1 MVLGGDVA
9 GGWDTSGMGVRRATA
24 HSSRGGLPRSR
35 ELLLV
40 VTLVILLGA
49 TVGLPLTLRPSG
61 PGTGAEAPLS
71 SRAGPDPS
79 TGLSPS
85 MESAKVHGAVA
96 SIGSVISTLDLASN
110 QLHSESAIIGVQDQ
124 PEVPVYDPENGNI
137 YIRGNIVGDIS
148 VVNATTFTDVA
159 DIAATVDDQPS
170 FFVPSIA
177 VDTLTGYLYAT
188 NAASNNVT
196 IIDGATESVSGSVTT
211 GGGPRG
217 IAYDPRNHDL
227 YVADYGTD
235 QVSVFSG
242 TNNQSVA
249 TVPVG
254 TDPLSVIYD
263 AASDRVFVTNYGS
276 SNVSVIDPS
285 TNTVSSSVGVGSD
298 PLLLTLNT
306 VDDLV
311 DVLDYPGGTGY
322 VAVFSATSPPSSAP
336 TVMVGNAAESFA
348 FDAGSDSLFVA
359 AATSVVTVIS
369 QPSDTVTRTDTIGP
383 GSAYSAIAYDPRNG
397 DVVVS
402 AFDGGP
408 GGIGNVT
415 VISGATGRSIE
426 NDSTNDGPMGVA
438 VDPGTGNAYVVNV
451 GTSTLE
457 PNVTVLGS
465 STGLPIASV
474 PLWVAPTGLAYD
486 SAERTVYTVDNA
498 GNDIYRIN
506 TASGLVAGVESGGP
520 HPTSTSTPAP
530 VVYDGANG
538 DIYATDPT
546 EEAVD
551 VYAPTHTLLTRV
563 PVGLYPVGMAYDN
576 ASQLLFVA
584 EDYNGNVTII
594 DTATNTVLAASL
606 TVKNYDILSAV
617 AYDPHNNE
625 VYVADRT
632 GGNVTVWGAQ
642 NHTNLRSI
650 PVGSSPTSIV
660 FDPENN
666 TLFVANEGSSNV
678 SVIDDTTNSVVHS
691 VSLGGAYLLAY
702 DAGSDS
708 IYNAEYF
715 TNDVEAFNASTYA
728 TLSGSPLYLGGG
740 GGYYVQGLAFDPANG
755 EMYVDDSTG
764 DALYALG
771 TASASTYPVDFVET
785 GLPQGTSWGVTLN
798 GVTQTA
804 TAPSSIDFPAEKGN
818 LPFSVG
824 AVPGYTANVSSG
836 TVDVTTSARTVD
848 IGFTPDEYGVAFV
861 EVGLPPGSLW
871 NVTLN
876 SVQNHSTTDTVGF
889 METAGTYPF
898 TVGGFTG
905 YVVNVTHGSVTITSS
920 AVVVDLEFSP
930 VGSVYPVTFVETGLP
945 GSTLWSVTFHG
956 VTNSS
961 TTSSIGFLDPNGT
974 WGFTVGAIAGYSA
987 NVSSGS
993 IHVDGAPAQQEV
1005 AFSHGTTPLSV
1016 RLAVDPSSITLR
1028 NSTTVTATVSG
1039 GTSPFSYVYSGLPQ
1053 GCVTQNSSSWS
1064 CTPTDTGS
1072 FTVRVNVT
1080 DSAGGSANATTTLT
1094 VTASPPSGPNNSS
1107 GLGTDEIIGGAVAV
1121 VGIALVVFFIV
1132 GRRRHSPPGPPA
1144 PPSAPPPAP

>member
-1 MVLGGDVA
+1 M
-9 GGWDTSGMGVRRATA
+9 A
-24 HSSRGGLPRSR
+24 HSPRGSLTWSR
-35 ELLLV
+35 ELLLLATIV
-40 VTLVILLGA
+40 VLLGSS
-49 TVGLPLTLRPSG
+49 VGVPQSFHSFAPANGAGAPRSDG
-61 PGTGAEAPLS
+61 PGVHVSTIPS
-71 SRAGPDPS
+71 PS
-79 TGLSPS
+79 TG
-85 MESAKVHGAVA
+85 SANAHGAVS

-110 QLHSESAIIGVQDQ
+110 QYYSGSAAIGVQDQ
-124 PEVPVYDPENGNI
+124 PEIPVYDPVNGNI

-159 DIAATVDDQPS
+159 NIVSSVDNQPS

-196 IIDGATESVSGSVTT
+196 IINGATESVSGSVAT

-217 IAYDPRNHDL
+217 VAYDGKNHDL

-242 TNNQSVA
+242 TDNQSVA
-249 TVPVG
+249 TIPVG
-254 TDPLSVIYD
+254 ANPLSVIYD

-298 PLLLTLNT
+298 PLLLTLDT

-311 DVLDYPGGTGY
+311 DVLDYTGGTGY
-322 VAVFSATSPPSSAP
+322 VAVFSATSPPSSAS
-336 TVMVGNAAESFA
+336 TITVGNAAESFA
-348 FDAGSDSLFVA
+348 FDEGSDSLFVA
-359 AATSVVTVIS
+359 AATSVVTIIS
-369 QPSDTVTRTDTIGP
+369 QPSDTVDRTDSIGP
-383 GSAYSAIAYDPRNG
+383 GSAYSAIAYDPGDG
-397 DVVVS
+397 DVFVS

-426 NDSTNDGPMGVA
+426 NDSTNDGPMGIA
-438 VDPGTGNAYVVNV
+438 VDPGTGNAYVVNL

-457 PNVTVLGS
+457 PNVTVLGN

-486 SAERTVYTVDNA
+486 SAEKTVYTVDNA

-506 TASGLVAGVESGGP
+506 TASGLVLGVESGGP

-551 VYAPTHTLLTRV
+551 VYGPTHAFLTRI

-660 FDPENN
+660 FDSENN
-666 TLFVANEGSSNV
+666 TLFVANEGSGNV
-678 SVIDDTTNSVVHS
+678 SVINDTTNSVVRS

-702 DAGSDS
+702 DGGTDS

-728 TLSGSPLYLGGG
+728 TLSGSPLFLGGG
-740 GGYYVQGLAFDPANG
+740 GGYYVQGLDYDPANG
-755 EMYVDDSTG
+755 ELYVDDSTG

-771 TASASTYPVDFVET
+771 TASSPTYPVDFVET
-785 GLPQGTSWGVTLN
+785 GLPQGTSWSVTLN
-798 GVTQTA
+798 GVPQTA
-804 TAPSSIDFPAEKGN
+804 TAPASIDFLDETGS
-818 LPFSVG
+818 LPFLVG
-824 AVPGYTANVSSG
+824 AVPGYTANVTSG
-836 TVDVTTSARTVD
+836 TVDVTTSATTVY
-848 IGFTPDEYGVAFV
+848 IGFTADQYGVSFV

-876 SVQNHSTTDTVGF
+876 SVQNHSTTNTVGF
-889 METAGTYPF
+889 TETAGSYPF
-898 TVGGFTG
+898 TVGVFTG
-905 YVVNVTHGSVTITSS
+905 YIANVTGGMVTVTSS

-930 VGSVYPVTFVETGLP
+930 VSSVYPVTFVETGLP

-961 TTSSIGFLDPNGT
+961 TTTSIGFLDPNGT
-974 WGFTVGAIAGYSA
+974 WSFTVGSVAGYSA
-987 NVSSGS
+987 NVTSGS
-993 IHVDGAPAQQEV
+993 VHVHGGPAEQEV
-1005 AFSHGTTPLSV
+1005 SFSQGTTPLSV
-1016 RLAVDPSSITLR
+1016 RLTVDPTSITLR
-1028 NSTTVTATVSG
+1028 NSTTLTATASG
-1039 GTSPFSYVYSGLPQ
+1039 GTPPFSYLYSGLPT
-1053 GCVTQNSSSWS
+1053 GCVTQNSSTWS
-1064 CTPTDTGS
+1064 CTPTVTGS
-1072 FTVRVNVT
+1072 FSVLVNVS
-1080 DSAGGSANATTTLT
+1080 DSVGGKASATATLT
-1094 VTASPPSGPNNSS
+1094 VNASSPGGPTNSSNSS
-1107 GLGTDEIIGGAVAV
+1107 GLGTEE
-1121 VGIALVVFFIV
+1121 IV
-1132 GRRRHSPPGPPA
+1132 GGVAAAIGAALLVIFFVARRRHPPPGPTAAPA
-1144 PPSAPPPAP
+1144 PPPPAP